1 MLVLK
6 HAMPC
11 QQQQHAGLRSDRQQT
26 HTHTH
31 RLHDMMHDAPVF
43 PKFHMILG
51 RLRLRFLYRVQN
63 LTVSKIRY
71 GAVISIVVL
80 VVLVA
85 AAATVYFVVL
95 PARKGSKELGAN
107 AELSTPRDS

>member
-11 QQQQHAGLRSDRQQT
+11 QQQQHAGLRRSDRQQT

-31 RLHDMMHDAPVF
+31 RL
-43 PKFHMILG
+43 
-51 RLRLRFLYRVQN
+51 RLLDRVQN